1 MKTLVNGGL
10 NLSELD
16 GWWAEA
22 YRADVGWAIGD
33 GREHDN
39 DLSWD
44 AGDERNLRWKHEMMH
59 TDGMIIKRRGDDHEK
74 DWHIDQWG

>member
-10 NLSELD
+10 NLSELE

-39 DLSWD
+39 DLSIGFHKNISVCSIKNQ
-44 AGDERNLRWKHEMMH
+44 AASS
-59 TDGMIIKRRGDDHEK
+59 TASIISST
-74 DWHIDQWG
+74 